1 MKFSFSATF
10 RHLFGCLLFALT
22 AVAAPA
28 SSPDLSKERVLYE
41 IGYTHLDT
49 QWRWVYPIT
58 IREYLTNTVY
68 QNGKLFE
75 KYPNYIFNWTG
86 AYRYQLMKEYHPAD
100 YEKVRE
106 WVAQGRWFPCGN
118 SWDECD
124 VNVPSTES
132 IIRQILH
139 GRGYFKREFG
149 TESIEFMLP
158 DCFGFPASLPSI
170 LSHCGLRGFSTQ
182 KLRWGSA
189 VGIPFNVGV
198 WEGLDGQGVIAAL
211 NTGDYNESIKT
222 NLTIDPYW
230 EKRLDENG
238 RKAGVFADFQFHGV
252 GDQGGGPREESVVWL
267 EKSLA
272 TTGAVRVVSAKAD
285 QMFRDISEQ
294 QMKGLPRYKGDLLLT
309 EHSAGCLSSQAYMKR
324 WNRANELLA
333 DAAERASVAAHLL
346 GGATYPREKLNRAWE
361 LVLASQMHDILPGTS
376 LPLAYQYSWN
386 NEIIA
391 LNSFASVLEDA
402 VGAVARA
409 LDTQVEGE
417 PLVIYNP
424 LSVEREDV
432 VEAEVEVDSASGI
445 QIADGKGRPVPTQVL
460 WHTNGVARILFPA
473 RVPSIGFAVYSV
485 QSGKSKQ
492 SKSTLR
498 VTGRDLENARYHVR
512 LNDGGDLV
520 SVFDKSLKKEL
531 LTAPARLEF
540 RQEVPRA
547 WPAWNMDWTD
557 RTNQPMGYVDG
568 PAKIR
573 IVENG
578 PVRVALEVQR
588 TARGSGFVQTVR
600 LAAGAERLEI
610 ANRID
615 WQTTNASLKAAFPLS
630 VSNPQATY
638 NWGLGKIQRGNNDPK
653 KYEVPSHQWFDLT
666 DENGKAGVSIL
677 SGHKYGSDKPSDD
690 VLRLT
695 LLYSPGVRT
704 NVAYREQATQ
714 DWGRHEFV
722 YGLTSHKGDWRA
734 GKTDWQAARMDQP
747 LLAFRTSKHPGKLG
761 RSFSLMKVNSDQV
774 AVRAVKLAEDS
785 DRVIVR
791 LQELSGQKPA
801 KVALTSSPRI
811 ESATSVNG
819 VEKELATLAAGANKL
834 SLDFNPFQ
842 LRSLA
847 LDLKPIAS
855 LQPPESMPVALPF
868 NLDVFSWNTNRSDGK
883 CDDSGVTMPAEMI
896 GNQVTTEGITFN
908 IGDRTDGRMNAVSCD
923 GQVVTLPET
932 KFNRVYVL
940 ATAVHGDTEGEF
952 VVDARPVKVGVKDWS
967 GYLGSWDNRVFEGG
981 NVIVY
986 GYSVDNPLA
995 RLAPGFI
1002 KRDPLAW
1009 FCSHRHFPQ
1018 RDEEYR
1024 YSYLFKYRLDVPN
1037 GAKTLTLPKNNRI
1050 RVLAVSV
1057 AGSDNDNTVPAHPL
1071 YDDFTGR
1078 AAIQLNIAKD

>member
-1 MKFSFSATF
+1 MKFRLPATLSHF
-10 RHLFGCLLFALT
+10 LFCAATAL
-22 AVAAPA
+22 AAA
-28 SSPDLSKERVLYE
+28 HGAGSPDLSRERVLYT

-75 KYPNYIFNWTG
+75 KYPNYLFNWTG

-100 YEKVRE
+100 YEKVRG

-139 GRGYFKREFG
+139 GHHYFKREFG

-170 LSHCGLRGFSTQ
+170 LAHCGLRGFSTQ

-189 VGIPFNVGV
+189 VGIPFNVGI

-222 NLTIDPYW
+222 NLSVDPYW

-238 RKAGVFADFQFHGV
+238 RKSGVLADYQFHGV
-252 GDQGGGPREESVVWL
+252 GDQGGGPREESVIWL

-272 TTGAVRVVSAKAD
+272 TTGAVRVISAKAD
-285 QMFRDISEQ
+285 QMFRDITDE
-294 QMKGLPRYKGDLLLT
+294 QMKHLPRYQGDLLLT

-346 GGATYPREKLNRAWE
+346 GGATYPREKLKRAWQ
-361 LVLASQMHDILPGTS
+361 LVLAGQMHDILPGTS

-386 NEIIA
+386 DQVIA
-391 LNSFASVLEDA
+391 MNSFASVLQDA

-409 LDTQVEGE
+409 LDTQVEGL

-424 LSVEREDV
+424 LSIERDDV
-432 VEAEVEVDSASGI
+432 VEAEVEWDSMEGV
-445 QIADGKGRPVPTQVL
+445 QVVDGKGRAVPTQVL
-460 WHTNGVARILFPA
+460 SQSNGLARILFVA
-473 RVPSIGFAVYSV
+473 RVPSIGFAVYGV
-485 QSGKSKQ
+485 KATKGKER
-492 SKSTLR
+492 KSSLR
-498 VTGRDLENARYHVR
+498 VTERELENARYRVT
-512 LNDGGDLV
+512 LNDGGDIA

-531 LTAPARLEF
+531 LQSPARLEF
-540 RQEVPRA
+540 RREVPQA
-547 WPAWNMDWTD
+547 WPAWNMDWQD
-557 RTNQPMGYVDG
+557 RTNAPMGYVDG
-568 PAKIR
+568 PAQIR

-588 TARGSGFVQTVR
+588 SARGSDFVQTIR
-600 LAAGAERLEI
+600 LALGGERVEI
-610 ANRID
+610 ANRIA
-615 WQTTNASLKAAFPLS
+615 WQTTNASLKATFPLT
-630 VSNPQATY
+630 VSNPRATY

-653 KYEVPSHQWFDLT
+653 KYEVPSHQWLDLT
-666 DENGKAGVSIL
+666 DENSKAGVSIL

-734 GKTDWQAARMDQP
+734 GNTDWQAARQDQP
-747 LLAFRTSKHPGKLG
+747 LLAFRTTRHAGQLG
-761 RSFSLMKVNSDQV
+761 RSFSLLQVNSDAV
-774 AVRAVKLAEDS
+774 AVRAVKLAENS
-785 DRVIVR
+785 DQVIVR
-791 LQELSGQKPA
+791 LQELDGQQPVKA
-801 KVALTSSPRI
+801 TLTSAARI
-811 ESATSVNG
+811 ESAVAVNG
-819 VEKELATLAAGANKL
+819 VERELAKLSSGASKL
-834 SLDFNPFQ
+834 SLEFKPFQ
-842 LRSLA
+842 LRSVA
-847 LDLKPIAS
+847 LDMQPLAM
-855 LQPPESMPVALPF
+855 LQPPTSTPVALPF
-868 NLDVFSWNTNRSDGK
+868 NLDVFSWNTNRADGK
-883 CDDSGVTMPAEMI
+883 CDNSGVTMPAEMI
-896 GNQVTTEGITFN
+896 GDRVTTEGITFN
-908 IGDRTDGRMNAVSCD
+908 IGSRMDGQMNAVSCD
-923 GQVVTLPET
+923 GQKVTLPET
-932 KFNRVYVL
+932 KFDRVYVL
-940 ATAVHGDTEGEF
+940 ATAVHGDSEGEF
-952 VVDARPVKVGVKDWS
+952 AVDGRAVNLRVSDWS

-981 NVIVY
+981 RVFVF
-986 GYSVDNPLA
+986 GYSVNNPVTSI
-995 RLAPGFI
+995 APGFI

-1057 AGSDNDNTVPAHPL
+1057 AQNDNDKTVPAQPL

-1078 AAIQLNIAKD
+1078 TVMELNRLN